1 MESTEKEKTKENQ
14 VSMNDFVEIEYTG
27 KTAQEQIVFD
37 TTYEKT
43 AKENDL
49 FREGVKYGGIIIC
62 IGHKHVVQ
70 GLDEALVEKE
80 IGKQF
85 NVTIPSDKAF
95 GKKTGKLLQLIATN
109 KFLKDQIQPM
119 PGLQVNVDGNI
130 GVIKT
135 VTGGR
140 TLVDF
145 NHPLAGKDVIYTC
158 SIKRKVDNTEEK
170 VKGLLQLTL
179 QINDTKIKIDGKKV
193 VITLEEEL
201 PKEIVE
207 HINQQFKLIIPEIE
221 EFVFVSL
228 KTNKQ

>member
-1 MESTEKEKTKENQ
+1 MESNQNENK
-14 VSMNDFVEIEYTG
+14 VKINDFVEIEYTG
-27 KTAQEQIVFD
+27 KTMQEQLVFD
-37 TTYEKT
+37 TTDEKT
-43 AKENDL
+43 ARENDL

-62 IGHKHVVQ
+62 IGHKHVVH

-80 IGKQF
+80 IGKQY
-85 NVTIPSDKAF
+85 NVTISSDKAF
-95 GKKTGKLLQLIATN
+95 GKKSGKLLQLIATT
-109 KFLKDQIQPM
+109 KFLKDKIQPM

-145 NHPLAGKDVIYTC
+145 NHPLSGKDVVYTY
-158 SIKRKVDNTEEK
+158 SIKRKIDNTEEK

-179 QINDTKIKIDGKKV
+179 QIADAKVKIEGKKA
-193 VITLEEEL
+193 VIEYGEKL

-207 HINQQFKLIIPEIE
+207 HINQQFKLIIPEID
-221 EFVFVSL
+221 EFVFAVPE
-228 KTNKQ
+228 TAEINKQ